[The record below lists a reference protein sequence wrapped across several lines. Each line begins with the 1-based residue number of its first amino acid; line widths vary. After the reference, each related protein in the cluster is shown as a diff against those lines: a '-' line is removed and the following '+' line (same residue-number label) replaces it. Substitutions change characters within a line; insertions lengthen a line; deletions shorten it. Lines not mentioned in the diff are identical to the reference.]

1 MLTLDDKYKLCPA
14 FNHLINRPPIIG
26 DYVLSYEGLYIVQNI
41 FEHYDEYDDIYET
54 YMSCYS
60 IYHEEKYGHFYCDY
74 TTHLNVNTSEYIILT
89 KEMAQ
94 RIIDNIS
101 HKEYEK
107 IIDVIVAKD
116 DDIHDYD
123 QIYFI
128 YMILYR
134 LYTYFNSL
142 VTDDMDK
149 MILLSFGIKK
159 VLKKHKNN
167 GFRDVLLGNGQVWR
181 LKKRK
186 IKGMQ
191 RKQIASNN
199 RRIANE
205 GSNTYK
211 KKIKTVKYS
220 IVKRLE

>member
-1 MLTLDDKYKLCPA
+1 
-14 FNHLINRPPIIG
+14 
-26 DYVLSYEGLYIVQNI
+26 
-41 FEHYDEYDDIYET
+41 
-54 YMSCYS
+54 
-60 IYHEEKYGHFYCDY
+60 
-74 TTHLNVNTSEYIILT
+74 
-89 KEMAQ
+89 
-94 RIIDNIS
+94 
-101 HKEYEK
+101 
-107 IIDVIVAKD
+107 
-116 DDIHDYD
+116 
-123 QIYFI
+123 
-128 YMILYR
+128 MILYR

-142 VTDDMDK
+142 ITDDMDK

-191 RKQIASNN
+191 RKRIAANN

-220 IVKRLE
+220 IVNYRPNVMQKTSITC